1 VATNV
6 DLKAVKEFLETTLG
20 VREVKFNRVINSF
33 SLISRGVIKVKV
45 LASLRLNKHFLI
57 R

>member
-1 VATNV
+1 VTTDV
-6 DLKAVKEFLETTLG
+6 DLEAVEEFLETALG

-33 SLISRGVIKVKV
+33 SLISRGVIKVKI
-45 LASLRLNKHFLI
+45 LASPRLNKHFLI

>member
-6 DLKAVKEFLETTLG
+6 DLEAVKEFLETTLG
-20 VREVKFNRVINSF
+20 VREVEFNRVINSF
-33 SLISRGVIKVKV
+33 SSISRGVIKVKV
-45 LASLRLNKHFLI
+45 LVSPRLNKHFLM